1 MYHVDRCSSAHAST
15 RKPSNHEPRLRTVTH
30 TYRRSTLFAP
40 RSFNRVSWQFEP
52 LLILAPAEPLCLTPC
67 CTTPQD
73 KGDMGRANGRRA
85 LSHVGGRAE
94 PRRPPVQVMMVAGQN
109 LENHRIRVS
118 CFPSRG
124 FMFSLIGFVFPF

>member
-1 MYHVDRCSSAHAST
+1 
-15 RKPSNHEPRLRTVTH
+15 
-30 TYRRSTLFAP
+30 
-40 RSFNRVSWQFEP
+40 
-52 LLILAPAEPLCLTPC
+52 
-67 CTTPQD
+67 
-73 KGDMGRANGRRA
+73 MGRANGRRA

-124 FMFSLIGFVFPF
+124 FMFSLIGFVFPFQQGSLLMHGCGLPVFRIGKCTPMCIEPNEETHTPQARYDHANTQVIALLSNETMWHPQP